1 MKEYFKNLLLKLKT
15 PKVWFAFLWVALSL
29 AIICVTLASLAV
41 DFLPEIVEYVFY
53 GVSAVGLTYSTY
65 IVIIIIPHIKGWA
78 IALLNKTQF
87 TKNVLEDYGFR
98 TTVFAVMTF
107 TISVG
112 YAIMEG
118 VIAITSRS
126 VWFGAL
132 AGYYIMLAL
141 SRGVLLNSKRLIRK
155 RVHGKNH
162 EYAIKMIKTFR
173 ATGVSLLVLT
183 VALSGAV
190 FYMVRDK
197 NNFSYPG
204 FTIFASAAYAFYKI
218 IMSVYNFVKAKKYED
233 LTVWAIRNVNLSDAL
248 VSILALQ
255 TAMFE
260 QFAVGQNVDVY
271 NIATATAVCAV
282 IIAVG
287 IYMIAKANKT
297 LKKYEKEK

>member
-15 PKVWFAFLWVALSL
+15 PKVWFALLWVALSL
-29 AIICVTLASLAV
+29 VVICVTLISLAV

-53 GVSAVGLTYSTY
+53 GVSAVGLAYSTY
-65 IVIIIIPHIKGWA
+65 IVIIIIPHIKDWV
-78 IALLNKTQF
+78 IELLCKTQF

-118 VIAITSRS
+118 VIAITSSS

-141 SRGVLLNSKRLIRK
+141 SRGLLLNSKRLIRK
-155 RVHGKNH
+155 RVHGEKH
-162 EYAIKMIKTFR
+162 EYAINMIKTFR

-218 IMSVYNFVKAKKYED
+218 IMSVYNFIKAKKHED
-233 LTVWAIRNVNLSDAL
+233 LTVWAIRNINLSDAL

-260 QFAVGQNVDVY
+260 QFAVGQNVDAY

-287 IYMIAKANKT
+287 IYMIIKANKM
-297 LKKYEKEK
+297 LKKYKKEK